1 MIIDAECCQQS
12 AILLQSIRTL
22 FTRMQGQ
29 IHSPERAPTQSER
42 GLQSAG
48 PNTLVGLATVA
59 EGVSRSD
66 LVARLVP
73 AYVDLLKQL
82 KVRSLER

>member
-1 MIIDAECCQQS
+1 MLNAVSNQRDCCRAS
-12 AILLQSIRTL
+12 RTL
-22 FTRMQGQ
+22 FARMQGQ
-29 IHSPERAPTQSER
+29 IHSPGSAPKQSAR
-42 GLQSAG
+42 GLRSAG